1 MSKVNMISVSEARS
15 NLAALVEKVNEEQ
28 EPYHIL
34 SHSKPKAVLMAE
46 DAYNMLVEQ
55 LEDLQDSLDILQAR
69 LENEPSRSF
78 EDFAQEL
85 AVQPAP
91 HV

>member
-1 MSKVNMISVSEARS
+1 MISVSEARS
-15 NLAALVEKVNEEQ
+15 HFAELVEKVNEEQ
-28 EPYHIL
+28 EPFHIL

-46 DAYNMLVEQ
+46 DAYNMLIEQ

-69 LENEPSRSF
+69 LENEPVRSF
-78 EDFAQEL
+78 EDFAREP
-85 AVQPAP
+85 AAQPAP